1 MTAIR
6 SVFSNRNY
14 AVYMS
19 GNVVSL
25 IGLWVQRL
33 AVGWLAW
40 DLTGSGFW
48 VGAVAF
54 GDLFPVV
61 LLGPFGGVLA
71 DRVDRRLIVFG
82 CHILV
87 LAEACALCALTAMG
101 AITIEW
107 LFALTLFRGCV
118 VGVHQPA
125 RLALVPALVR
135 EQDITSAFAINS
147 VIFNLARFIGP
158 AIAGVIIAR
167 YGIPHAFA
175 VNALSYVVM
184 IGALLCLRLPRQ
196 KFEDSGKK
204 GVLTEIADGVR
215 YAAGHRAVGPI
226 LLMLL
231 AIAFFARPIL
241 ELLPGFAGA
250 VFERGPTGLSILTSS
265 AGLGAMVGGLWLAQ
279 RGRIDGLTEIT
290 LAGVALSGI
299 SVAAF
304 AATQNFAFAVGALT
318 VASFAMV
325 VVGIGTQTIIQT
337 VVEDGMRGRVLS
349 FWGLI
354 LRGGP
359 AVGAISMGGLSE
371 FVGFGPPLAVG
382 GGVCLLVGLLA
393 LRGRMRLAAQVDGS
407 TRGN

>member
-1 MTAIR
+1 
-6 SVFSNRNY
+6 
-14 AVYMS
+14 MS
-19 GNVVSL
+19 GNIISL
-25 IGLWVQRL
+25 VGLWIQRL

-71 DRVDRRLIVFG
+71 DRLDRRLIVFG
-82 CHILV
+82 CHLLV
-87 LAEACALCALTAMG
+87 LAEACVLCALTALG
-101 AITIEW
+101 HITIEW

-135 EQDITSAFAINS
+135 DHDVTSAFAINS
-147 VIFNLARFIGP
+147 VTFNLARFVGP

-167 YGIPHAFA
+167 YGVPHAFA
-175 VNALSYVVM
+175 ANALSYVAM
-184 IGALLCLRLPRQ
+184 IVALLCLRLPRQ
-196 KFEDSGKK
+196 RFENRGRK
-204 GVLTEIADGVR
+204 GVITEIAEGIR
-215 YAAGHRAVGPI
+215 YAAAHRAIGPL

-231 AIAFFARPIL
+231 AISFFARPIL

-250 VFERGPTGLSILTSS
+250 VFERGPAGLSILTSCS
-265 AGLGAMVGGLWLAQ
+265 GLGAMVGGLWLAQ
-279 RGRIDGLTEIT
+279 RGRVDGLTEIT
-290 LAGVALSGI
+290 LASVTLSGI

-304 AATQNFAFAVGALT
+304 AATENFAFAVGALT
-318 VASFAMV
+318 VAAFAMV
-325 VVGIGTQTIIQT
+325 VVGIGTQTIIQM

-349 FWGLI
+349 FLGLI

-359 AVGAISMGGLSE
+359 AIGAIAMGGLSE
-371 FVGFGPPLAVG
+371 FVGFGSPLAT
-382 GGVCLLVGLLA
+382 GGVICLLAGLLA
-393 LRGRMRLAAQVDGS
+393 LRGRVRLAAQVVGS
-407 TRGN
+407 TGEN